1 VRTKKSK
8 LIFLIISL
16 GLAFCANQDHFPK
29 KELIIGIEA
38 SPSILDPRL
47 ARDAYAVQIIPL
59 IFPGLFT
66 IGKDLAPEPNLVSEY
81 KMPNDTTYIFRL
93 KAGYYFPDGK
103 ELKAKDV
110 RATLES
116 LSHPDMA
123 NSPYSELSER
133 IKNIAEIDQRTLKI
147 ELKEPYAP
155 FLVELN
161 LGILPLELAHQAL
174 PLKPESLMGAG
185 AYQVQEFEP
194 GAKLVLIKNPY
205 YQISK
210 PYLEKIIF
218 RILPDDTTR
227 VLSLEK
233 GEIQILTNP
242 IPVDELSRLK
252 AHPRLKVLERPGLNY
267 TYLGFNLRDPILS
280 KLEVRK
286 AIAYSINRKEL
297 IDCLLKSTVLEANS
311 LLSPKHW
318 AYEPEVIKYDYNPE
332 LAKKLLDQAGLQ
344 DPDGDGPKPR
354 FKLLY
359 KTSQVQ
365 QRIWLAEAIAHQLA
379 KVGIEVEV
387 RSLEWGTLFSD
398 IQAGNFQIYTLT
410 WTGVV
415 EPDIFYTIFHSQSL
429 PPKGAN
435 RGAYSNPKLDQILEQ
450 ARKTHNFSERKALYS
465 QAQKI
470 LSQDL
475 PYISL
480 WHSIDLVAQDKKLLG
495 FEPAVGG
502 EWTGLIYAE
511 WEQ

>member
-1 VRTKKSK
+1 VGEKRSR
-8 LIFLIISL
+8 LWVLIIFLA
-16 GLAFCANQDHFPK
+16 LAFCSNQDHSQK
-29 KELIIGIEA
+29 KEIIIGIEA

-47 ARDAYAVQIIPL
+47 ARDAYAVQINPL

-66 IGKDLAPEPNLVSEY
+66 ISQSLGPEPNLVSEY
-81 KMPNDTTYIFRL
+81 KMLNDKTYIFSL
-93 KAGYYFPDGK
+93 KDGYYFPDGA

-116 LSHPDMA
+116 LAHPDMA

-133 IKNIAEIDQRTLKI
+133 IKKIEEIDQTTLKI
-147 ELKEPYAP
+147 ELNEPYAP

-161 LGILPLELAHQAL
+161 LGILPRELANQPL
-174 PLKPESLMGAG
+174 PLKPESLIGAG
-185 AYQVQEFEP
+185 AYQIKEFEP
-194 GAKLVLIKNPY
+194 GEKLVLVKNPY

-218 RILPDDTTR
+218 KILPDDTTR
-227 VLSLEK
+227 ILSLEK
-233 GEIQILTNP
+233 GEVQILTNP
-242 IPVDELSRLK
+242 IPVDELFQLK
-252 AHPRLKVLERPGLNY
+252 ANPRLKVLERPGLNY

-286 AIAYSINRKEL
+286 AIAHSINRKEL
-297 IDCLLKSTVLEANS
+297 IECLLKNTVREADS
-311 LLSPKHW
+311 LLPENHW
-318 AYEPEVIKYDYNPE
+318 AYEPNLDEYDYNPE
-332 LAKKLLDQAGLQ
+332 LAKKLLDRAGLQ
-344 DPDGDGPKPR
+344 DPDGEGPKSR

-365 QRIWLAEAIAHQLA
+365 QRIWIAEAIAEQLRR
-379 KVGIEVEV
+379 VGIEVEV

-398 IQAGNFQIYTLT
+398 IQAGNFQIYSMT
-410 WTGVV
+410 WTGII

-435 RGAYSNPKLDQILEQ
+435 RGAYSNPQLDQILED
-450 ARKTHNFSERKALYS
+450 ARKTHNLSERKALYA

-470 LSQDL
+470 LSQEL

-480 WHSIDLVAQDKKLLG
+480 WRSIDIVAQDKKLLG

-502 EWTGLIYAE
+502 EWIGLISSE